1 MAAIDELCRAGQ
13 IASSDNVVALL
24 TASGLKDPDATATE
38 QGDLITVP
46 GDVDSAFSRLREM
59 KLIS

>member
-1 MAAIDELCRAGQ
+1 MMRDTNAICPAR
-13 IASSDNVVALL
+13 
-24 TASGLKDPDATATE
+24 GLKDPDATAAE

-46 GDVDSAFSRLREM
+46 GDADAAFARLREM

>member
-1 MAAIDELCRAGQ
+1 VVHSQVEAVIHDAGHERYFMSRARLERSGRTAA
-13 IASSDNVVALL
+13 
-24 TASGLKDPDATATE
+24 E

-46 GDVDSAFSRLREM
+46 GDADAAFARLREM